1 MDAMIFAVCVKARVA
16 VATCRTIFRV
26 VRSWPPKLFA
36 TVRGPLGGSA
46 KLADYVAVAS
56 SLSPPK

>member
-1 MDAMIFAVCVKARVA
+1 MDAMIFATCVKASVA
-16 VATCRTIFRV
+16 VATSKTVIRI
-26 VRSWPPKLFA
+26 VRSWLSNLFVTA
-36 TVRGPLGGSA
+36 PSPLGGSA

>member
-1 MDAMIFAVCVKARVA
+1 MDAMIFATCVRATTAVA
-16 VATCRTIFRV
+16 VCKNVIRI
-26 VRSWPPKLFA
+26 VRSWLSNLFVA
-36 TVRGPLGGSA
+36 AHSPLGGSA

>member
-1 MDAMIFAVCVKARVA
+1 MDAMIFAVCVKATASVA
-16 VATCRTIFRV
+16 VCKTIIRS
-26 VRSWPPKLFA
+26 VRSWLSNLFV
-36 TVRGPLGGSA
+36 TTHSPLGGSA